1 MLLSTGRLFGS
12 GSGGGGGGSDPNF
25 ANVKLLLG
33 FEGTDGSTS
42 TTDESPSAH
51 TMTANGDAQI
61 DTAQFKYGASSGLFD
76 GAGDFWSAG
85 TSSDWNLS
93 TANSDQFTIEF
104 WIRPQGSPTG
114 TLGIMGKAADIFHLG
129 WWVELSDLKPR
140 LQFSVDGGPGG
151 SIVSV
156 VCSTALSQSVFSHVA
171 IDKDSSGKMRIY
183 INGTM
188 DVGTTP
194 ANSVFFNASAALEVG
209 RSNSTIATLMNGW
222 LDEVRITK
230 GVARYASD
238 GGFTAPTAAFPR
250 S

>member
-1 MLLSTGRLFGS
+1 
-12 GSGGGGGGSDPNF
+12 
-25 ANVKLLLG
+25 
-33 FEGTDGSTS
+33 
-42 TTDESPSAH
+42 
-51 TMTANGDAQI
+51 MTANGDAQI
-61 DTAQFKYGASSGLFD
+61 DTAQFKFGASSSLFD
-76 GAGDFWSAG
+76 GTGDYWSAG

-104 WIRPQGSPTG
+104 FIRPQGSPTG
-114 TLGIMGKAADIFHLG
+114 TFGVLGKGGADFFHLG

-156 VCSTALSQSVFSHVA
+156 AGGSTALSQSVFSHVA
-171 IDKDSSGKMRIY
+171 IDKDSSGKIRIY
-183 INGTM
+183 INGAMNTSA
-188 DVGTTP
+188 TP
-194 ANSVFFNASAALEVG
+194 ANSVFFNASYQLEIG
-209 RSNSTIATLMNGW
+209 RTGAIGTLMNGW

-238 GGFTAPTAAFPR
+238 GGFTAPSAAFPR